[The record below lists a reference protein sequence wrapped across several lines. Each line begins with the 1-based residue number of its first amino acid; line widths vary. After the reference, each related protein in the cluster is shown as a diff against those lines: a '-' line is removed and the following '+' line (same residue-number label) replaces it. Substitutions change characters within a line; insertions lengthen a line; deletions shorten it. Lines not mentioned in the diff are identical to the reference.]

1 MGLRTFTSGVD
12 GIPGEHFII
21 LKDAANV
28 LNVEN
33 SAVATGLQEVSLR
46 SNPKEK
52 AMPKNAHTTAQVHS
66 SHTLVK

>member
-1 MGLRTFTSGVD
+1 MEFQLSY
-12 GIPGEHFII
+12 FII
-21 LKDAANV
+21 LKDAVNV

-33 SAVATGLQEVSLR
+33 SAVATGLQEVSLH

-52 AMPKNAHTTAQVHS
+52 AMSKNAPTTAQVHS